1 MSSENK
7 IQPIQ
12 SLKPGEQITT
22 YYIIRKIDMKTRKDG
37 VPYLHMEFGDATG
50 RITAMVWND
59 AQEIFGQIKVGQIAK
74 IMGHVNEYRNTR
86 QINIEKIR
94 VAESEDDIQIE
105 DFLPQ
110 GDFDINVL
118 IEKFDAILSSIN
130 NQYLKQVLD
139 KLFTQ
144 EGVREKYF
152 KAPGGKLWHHAYVGG
167 LLEHTLAIIGI
178 CERAVEYHPACD
190 RDLVVA
196 GAILHDI
203 GKLDE
208 YRMDQGF
215 FDFSDEGRL
224 WGHISIGGQI
234 VRKVIEE
241 IEEQTEFPADIKKK
255 LIHLILSHQGELDH
269 GSPVVPMIPEAMIL
283 YYADEMDS
291 KVNALEHIVKRESGE
306 GNHWSKYVNLIDRF
320 IYLGEDS

>member
-1 MSSENK
+1 MSTENK

-12 SLKPGEQITT
+12 NLTPGDQITT
-22 YYIIRKIDMKTRKDG
+22 FYIVRKVDLKTRKDG
-37 VPYLHMEFGDATG
+37 VPYLHMEFGDSTG

-74 IMGHVNEYRNTR
+74 IMGHVNEYRNNR

-94 VAESEDDIQIE
+94 AASSEDNIKVE

-110 GDFDINVL
+110 GDFDIDELMQQFEDV
-118 IEKFDAILSSIN
+118 LSSITN
-130 NQYLKQVLD
+130 PHLKLLLD
-139 KLFTQ
+139 KLFSQ
-144 EGVREKYF
+144 EGVKEKYF

-167 LLEHTLAIIGI
+167 LLQHTLAIIGI
-178 CERAVEYHPACD
+178 CETAVKYHPACD
-190 RDLVVA
+190 RDLVIA
-196 GAILHDI
+196 GALLHDI

-208 YRMDQGF
+208 YRCDQGF
-215 FDFSDEGRL
+215 FDFTDEGRL
-224 WGHISIGGQI
+224 WGHISIGGQMI
-234 VRKVIEE
+234 RKLIEE
-241 IEEQTEFPADIKKK
+241 IEEESEFPSDLKKK

-306 GNHWSKYVNLIDRF
+306 GNHWSKFVNLIDRF
-320 IYLGEDS
+320 IYLGED